1 MGGKILVTPRAV
13 TKNGHP
19 SLEKLRAAGYEVVF
33 CTPGCQ
39 PDENEL
45 KQLLPDCVGYLAG
58 VENVTASV
66 LESAPSVKVIS
77 RNGTGVNNIDLE
89 AAKSL
94 GTKVCRAD
102 GANARGVAEL
112 TMALILSLVRS
123 IPFSDAAIKSG
134 KWERRNG
141 IELENRTL
149 GLIGFGKIGK
159 LVSGFAAAFGIKIAI
174 YDPYLPASFC
184 PPAGVTVSSF
194 NEVLETSDILSLHCP
209 PAEKP
214 VIGKTEIGMMKKGA
228 YLINTARAELID
240 ETAVLDAI
248 DSGRLSGYATDVFP
262 SEPPKD
268 LTLARHRCVIG
279 TPHIGGLTAESVG
292 RAMNV
297 SVDNLIE
304 ALAKS

>member
-1 MGGKILVTPRAV
+1 MGGKILVTPRSV

-19 SLEKLRAAGYEVVF
+19 SLEKLRAAGYEVMF

-94 GTKVCRAD
+94 GTKVCRAE

-123 IPFSDAAIKSG
+123 IPSSDEAIKSG
-134 KWERRNG
+134 KWDRKNG

-159 LVSGFAAAFGIKIAI
+159 LVSGFATAFGMKIAI

-184 PPAGVTVSSF
+184 PPDGVSVLSF
-194 NEVLETSDILSLHCP
+194 NEVLGTSDILSLHCP
-209 PAEKP
+209 PAGKP
-214 VIGKTEIGMMKKGA
+214 VIGKAEIEIMKKGA

-240 ETAVLDAI
+240 ETAVMDAI

-268 LTLARHRCVIG
+268 LTLARHSCVIG

-304 ALAKS
+304 ALAKC

>member
-1 MGGKILVTPRAV
+1 MNGKVLVTPRSA

-19 SLEKLRAAGYEVVF
+19 SLKKLKTAGYEVVF
-33 CTPGCQ
+33 CTPGRQ

-45 KQLLPDCVGYLAG
+45 KQLLPSCVGYLAG
-58 VENVTASV
+58 VENVPAAV
-66 LESAPSVKVIS
+66 LKSAPSVKVIS
-77 RNGTGVNNIDLE
+77 RNGTGVNNIDFK
-89 AAKSL
+89 AAEEL
-94 GTKVCRAD
+94 GIKVCRAD

-112 TMALILSLVRS
+112 TMALMLSLVRS
-123 IPFSDAAIKSG
+123 IPFSDAAIKNG

-159 LVSGFAAAFGIKIAI
+159 LVSGFADAFGMKIVV
-174 YDPYLPASFC
+174 YDPYLPVSFL
-184 PPAGVTVSSF
+184 PPDGVSISSF
-194 NEVLETSDILSLHCP
+194 KEVLENSDIVSLHCP
-209 PAEKP
+209 PAGKP
-214 VIGKTEIGMMKKGA
+214 VIGETEIEMMKKGA

-240 ETAVLDAI
+240 ENAVLSAI
-248 DSGRLSGYATDVFP
+248 NSGKLSGYATDVFP

-268 LTLARHRCVIG
+268 LTLAKHNCVVG
-279 TPHIGGLTAESVG
+279 TPHIGGLTTESVD

-304 ALAKS
+304 ALTKS